1 MRSKIGKWMLIAFG
15 AAMAIFIIWN
25 LHNANEIYERSREI
39 AERAD
44 ATIARSE
51 ESLARRIP

>member
-25 LHNANEIYERSREI
+25 LHHANEIYERSREI